1 MIDNTSVNILIVD
14 DSYDNLR
21 VVGNILL
28 GKGYNIFVANDG
40 ESALR
45 TISLNKIDLI
55 LLDIMMPGIDG
66 FEVCAKIKSDFK
78 TEYIPVIF
86 LSAKADPDDIV
97 KGFENGGVDY
107 ITKPFHKPE
116 LLARVDTHVRMKKTY
131 DLLDEWRKEAVKSRD
146 HYMKVL
152 FDLSKVIFPDE

>member
-1 MIDNTSVNILIVD
+1 MIDNAGVNILIVD

-21 VVGNILL
+21 VIGNILL
-28 GKGYNIFVANDG
+28 EKGYNIFVANYG
-40 ESALR
+40 ASALR
-45 TISLNKIDLI
+45 SISLNKIELI
-55 LLDIMMPGIDG
+55 LLDILMPGIDG
-66 FEVCAKIKSDFK
+66 FEVCTRIKSEFK
-78 TEYIPVIF
+78 TENIPVIF
-86 LSAKADPDDIV
+86 LSARDDPDDIV

-146 HYMKVL
+146 HYMMVL
-152 FDLSKVIFPDE
+152 CDLSKVIFADE